1 MDDTEAVSLERIRAF
16 LAGSGEVRFAGVR
29 RAEVY
34 AWVERT
40 LVRHQYAG
48 LARADKGVVR
58 RYLARMTG
66 LSRAQV
72 TRLITGHRKTGQVKA
87 AAYQRTTFARRYT
100 AADVELLAVPS
111 QSPLSNRRD
120 LAYVDQAHGNLSG
133 PATRRILEREYFDYG
148 QAVYVRL
155 AAISVAQIYRFR
167 NSAAYRRHNT
177 SYQPTRPTVIPIG
190 ERRKPQPR
198 GWPGYVRSDT
208 VHQGDQDGRKGI
220 YHINAVDQVTQW
232 EIVAAT
238 AQISE
243 LWLIP
248 LLETMLQQFPFV
260 IRGFHSDNGSEFIN
274 YTVARLLGKLLIQ
287 QTKSRARHSGDNG
300 LVEAKNAA
308 IIGKPIGFGQIGAQ
322 PAEAVNTFHRQS
334 LNPYV
339 NFHRPCAVP
348 VVITEPNGKRRRTY
362 PRWATPFELLQ
373 EVPRCQSLLRSGVT
387 LAGLQQFAHLQS
399 DTEAALEMQRAKP
412 QLMNRIGKLSA

>member
-1 MDDTEAVSLERIRAF
+1 MDDSEAVSLEQIRAF
-16 LAGSGEVRFAGVR
+16 LAGSGAVGFAGQR

-40 LVRHQYAG
+40 LVRHPYAG

-58 RYLARMTG
+58 HYMGRMTG

-72 TRLITGHRKTGQVKA
+72 TRLIAGHRKTGQVKA
-87 AAYQRTTFARRYT
+87 AAYQRTKFARRYT
-100 AADVELLAVPS
+100 AADVEL
-111 QSPLSNRRD
+111 

-148 QAVYVRL
+148 PAAYARL
-155 AAISVAQIYRFR
+155 AGISVAQIYRFR
-167 NSAAYRRHNT
+167 NSAAYRQRNT
-177 SYQPTRPTVIPIG
+177 SYQPTRPTVIPIV

-198 GWPGYVRSDT
+198 GWPGYLRIDT

-220 YHINAVDQVTQW
+220 YHINAVDEVTQW

-238 AQISE
+238 PQISE
-243 LWLIP
+243 IWLIP

-274 YTVARLLGKLLIQ
+274 YTPSRHSEPLFYRRTTVAKLLGKLLIEH
-287 QTKSRARHSGDNG
+287 TKSRARHSGDNG

-308 IIGKPIGFGQIGAQ
+308 IICKHIGFGHIGAEHT
-322 PAEAVNTFHRQS
+322 AAVDAFHRHH

-348 VVITEPNGKRRRTY
+348 MILTEPSGKRRRIY
-362 PRWATPFELLQ
+362 PRWATPFELFQ
-373 EVPRCQSLLRSGVT
+373 EMPRCQSLLRPGVT
-387 LAGLQQFAHLQS
+387 LAALPQFAQLQS
-399 DTEAALEMQRAKP
+399 DTEAALEMQRAKRP
-412 QLMNRIGKLSA
+412 LLRRIGTRSA